1 MLLNDQAHSRM
12 QLSGMSQCS
21 TLFGDEFTD
30 WLNTIALIPH
40 KATKGRCE
48 DVEAAFR
55 GLEKVLGPVSKT
67 AGHPRPPSNRC
78 STAGRATDEPPVDSD
93 DPKQGSV
100 RQLVGSERTQA
111 SYYH

>member
-48 DVEAAFR
+48 DRRSGVPR
-55 GLEKVLGPVSKT
+55 LGESSGASKQDCWAPT
-67 AGHPRPPSNRC
+67 AS
-78 STAGRATDEPPVDSD
+78 E
-93 DPKQGSV
+93 QSV
-100 RQLVGSERTQA
+100 FHRREG
-111 SYYH
+111 YG